1 MDNLYVKDL
10 ETDTQG
16 KLTCKIMASRH
27 QADQKKAGAIDNII
41 EISTLFE
48 VDFHYSQFEAQFI
61 ANYESN

>member
-10 ETDTQG
+10 ETDTVDS
-16 KLTCKIMASRH
+16 K
-27 QADQKKAGAIDNII
+27 KKAGAIDNII